1 MKPINERI
9 SENLTKLRKNAK
21 LTQLEF
27 AEQINYSD
35 KAISKWEKGESLPS
49 IDILEK
55 ICDFFNITLND
66 LTNEDFTIKQSF
78 PLKINKLTTSKFI
91 IICLCISSIWLLAT
105 IAFTYS
111 QLFFNISSWLVFVWA
126 VPISCIVGLIFNYLW
141 GRRRNVFVLAS
152 LLIWTLL
159 TSVYLQFLSFNLWA
173 IFLLGIP
180 LQISIILW
188 AELYRNKKKEKAELA
203 KSKLKEDKF
212 IS

>member
-78 PLKINKLTTSKFI
+78 PLKINKLTT
-91 IICLCISSIWLLAT
+91 
-105 IAFTYS
+105 
-111 QLFFNISSWLVFVWA
+111 Q
-126 VPISCIVGLIFNYLW
+126 
-141 GRRRNVFVLAS
+141 
-152 LLIWTLL
+152 
-159 TSVYLQFLSFNLWA
+159 
-173 IFLLGIP
+173 
-180 LQISIILW
+180 
-188 AELYRNKKKEKAELA
+188 
-203 KSKLKEDKF
+203 
-212 IS
+212 